1 MKQRSSRPVDFN
13 SILMSLNVVVM
24 LLIVYGFAQMGES
37 KYVNQET
44 IVLAVLLCIQTQVAL
59 WLERKQRDPFV
70 ILLAFIMICYFSFR
84 IFTLNIYSV
93 SLALA
98 RFDFSADDSN
108 YAMIFILIANIFL
121 YAGLYA
127 VRFRG
132 SPSIEFEKWRATT
145 PGRAI
150 LLVLFAIVFNFTKDR
165 YWTVESIPR
174 ALYVLVI
181 FASTNVIILL
191 AFAYWLAFAKSSSR
205 LFTFTILALLMLS
218 MLLETLAGSRGA
230 IVVLI
235 QQLMA
240 VTLAIAG
247 CIKVRKKHLVSG
259 LLLVPGVMALLVGT
273 FAISTFIRTSRG
285 AATFNVGEAIKLA
298 RESDIGPAVLP
309 PLFDRAGYFDYTAD
323 IIVHRA
329 QYDQVISL
337 SSYAKSIIDNLLTPG
352 FDFFDQP
359 RISQSLKFAYF
370 GMRPASKIEVGEE
383 YHSDQLGIHGE
394 LYALFGWASLP
405 LFFGLAFLVKRTYV
419 RLRGKNPFDLVL
431 KRIVVLVIFG
441 WLINSY
447 GFDWILIDTLVFA
460 AGLVLYRVCFRNT
473 SCAVQEE
480 ELPRAAVVPA

>member
-1 MKQRSSRPVDFN
+1 MKQRSNRLVDFN

-24 LLIVYGFAQMGES
+24 LLIVYAFTQMGES

-44 IVLAVLLCIQTQVAL
+44 IVLAVLLCIQTHVAL

-84 IFTLNIYSV
+84 IFTLNIYSF
-93 SLALA
+93 SLALE
-98 RFDFSADDSN
+98 RFDFNANDSN
-108 YAMIFILIANIFL
+108 YAMIFILIANVFL
-121 YAGLYA
+121 YAGLHK
-127 VRFRG
+127 VRFSG
-132 SPSIEFEKWRATT
+132 SPSIDFEKWRATT

-174 ALYVLVI
+174 VLYVLVI
-181 FASTNVIILL
+181 FASTSVIVLL

-205 LFTFTILALLMLS
+205 VFTLTIIVLLGIS

-230 IVVLI
+230 VVVLI
-235 QQLMA
+235 QQFMA

-247 CIKVRKKHLVSG
+247 CIKVRKKYLVSG

-273 FAISTFIRTSRG
+273 FAISTFIRTNRVAG
-285 AATFNVGEAIKLA
+285 TFDLGEAIQLA

-309 PLFDRAGYFDYTAD
+309 PIFDRAGYFDYTAD

-329 QYDQVISL
+329 RYDQVISL

-352 FDFFDQP
+352 FDIFDQP
-359 RISQSLKFAYF
+359 RISQSLKFAYLDK
-370 GMRPASKIEVGEE
+370 GPPSKIEVAEE
-383 YHSDQLGIHGE
+383 YHSDQLGLHGE

-419 RLRGKNPFDLVL
+419 RLRGKNPFDLAL
-431 KRIVVLVIFG
+431 KRIIVLVIFG
-441 WLINSY
+441 WMINSY
-447 GFDWILIDTLVFA
+447 GFDWIIIDALVFA
-460 AGLVLYRVCFRNT
+460 AGLVIYRVCFRST
-473 SCAVQEE
+473 SCAAEEE
-480 ELPRAAVVPA
+480 ELPHAAAVPA